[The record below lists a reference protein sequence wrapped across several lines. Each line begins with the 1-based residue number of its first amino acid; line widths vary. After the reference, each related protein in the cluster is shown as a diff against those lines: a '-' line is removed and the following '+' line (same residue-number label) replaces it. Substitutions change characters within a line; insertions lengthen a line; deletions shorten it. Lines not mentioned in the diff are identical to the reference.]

1 MAVINISKK
10 SPSLRPFSNVSSGG
24 LGGGGVHVKY
34 MKRTK
39 ANITVL

>member
-24 LGGGGVHVKY
+24 LGGGGGACKIY
-34 MKRTK
+34 E
-39 ANITVL
+39 AY